1 MPEPPASWEQPF
13 AMIAAETV
21 NLPTTDL
28 REGYALAAQ
37 FWDPFLT
44 NRATSR
50 IWLANQAC
58 WSQTHDLPPEA

>member
-1 MPEPPASWEQPF
+1 
-13 AMIAAETV
+13 MIAAETV